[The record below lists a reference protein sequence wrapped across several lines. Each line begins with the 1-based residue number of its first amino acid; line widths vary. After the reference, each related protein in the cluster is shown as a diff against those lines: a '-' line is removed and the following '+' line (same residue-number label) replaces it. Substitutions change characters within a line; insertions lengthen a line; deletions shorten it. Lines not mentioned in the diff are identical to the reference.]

1 MNPRIIFLLLFLNL
15 HNVNAQFNLE
25 WQKALGGSADELANA
40 TQQTSDGG
48 FILAGFTISNN
59 NGDVSGMMGG
69 GDFWVVKLNSNGEV
83 EWQKAL
89 GGSSTEVAEYI
100 QQTFDGGFI
109 VVGRTISDDGDVTD
123 LNGKLDYW
131 VVKLDSIG
139 TIEWQRTLGGSG
151 NDYGE
156 CIKQTPDGGYI
167 VVGNTSSNDGDLTGN
182 PAVYGAWIVK
192 LNSIGVI
199 EWQRVYGY
207 GLSQAYDVKVTN
219 DSGYVITGETYSNE
233 GELSEYHGSGDYWV
247 LKLNKNGEVEWQ
259 KALGGEGID
268 QARSII
274 QTDDGGY
281 AVTGISGSYNTGQ
294 VSGSQGFFD
303 FWIVKLNLTGDI
315 EWQKPIGGSSE
326 DYGRAIV
333 QTNDGGYVV
342 GGFTSSDDG
351 DVKNSDGTINYW
363 VVKLA
368 PDGKIQFQKT
378 FGGSNVDSAYDLQN
392 TTDGGYII
400 AGESM
405 SNDGD
410 VTGNHGKS
418 DMWVVRIRGTNSSS
432 QNPSSL
438 PLNIFPNPATDQI
451 TLDIPE
457 DELIHSVSFRDLLGR
472 EILQVEQHGTTINIG
487 SMSKG
492 VYLLQAV
499 TESGEIYTGKLLKG

>member
-69 GDFWVVKLNSNGEV
+69 GDFWVVKLNS
-83 EWQKAL
+83 
-89 GGSSTEVAEYI
+89 
-100 QQTFDGGFI
+100 
-109 VVGRTISDDGDVTD
+109 
-123 LNGKLDYW
+123 
-131 VVKLDSIG
+131 
-139 TIEWQRTLGGSG
+139 
-151 NDYGE
+151 
-156 CIKQTPDGGYI
+156 
-167 VVGNTSSNDGDLTGN
+167 
-182 PAVYGAWIVK
+182 
-192 LNSIGVI
+192 
-199 EWQRVYGY
+199 
-207 GLSQAYDVKVTN
+207 
-219 DSGYVITGETYSNE
+219 
-233 GELSEYHGSGDYWV
+233 
-247 LKLNKNGEVEWQ
+247 NGEVEWQ